1 VTGTRRIVAA
11 MTLGL
16 VLTGCVSASAQLWAP
31 ETLERFFRL
40 EWEIKQARKGPVIE
54 GYVYNMG
61 AQNADHL
68 RLQID
73 RLDNSGNVVGTSTLW
88 VLGEVPKNNR
98 AYFGAP
104 VGEAAGYRVQVL
116 SFDWACNG
124 GSGGM

>member
-1 VTGTRRIVAA
+1 MRRLVST

-16 VLTGCVSASAQLWAP
+16 VLTGWVAASAQMWAP
-31 ETLERFFRL
+31 ESLDRFFRL
-40 EWEIKQARKGPVIE
+40 EWQVKQARKGPMIE
-54 GYVYNMG
+54 GYVYNFG

-73 RLDNSGNVVGTSTLW
+73 RLDSAGGVVGTSTVW

-98 AYFGAP
+98 AYFGAS
-104 VGEAAGYRVQVL
+104 VGDAASYRVQVL

>member
-1 VTGTRRIVAA
+1 MRRLVCT

-16 VLTGCVSASAQLWAP
+16 VLTGWVAASAQMWAP
-31 ETLERFFRL
+31 QSLERFFRL
-40 EWEIKQARKGPVIE
+40 EWEVKQARKGPVIE
-54 GYVYNMG
+54 GYVYNLG

-73 RLDNSGNVVGTSTLW
+73 RLDSSGSVVGTSSVW

-98 AYFGAP
+98 AYFGAS
-104 VGEAAGYRVQVL
+104 VVEAASYRVQVL